1 MSAIVRFGCR
11 EDPAAGAAAFGA
23 AAAGALPCCCCRPPP
38 SLLCCCCCGAGACCF
53 GAPHALVVGT
63 ADGAVVVVVV
73 ACCPAGAGAS
83 SNRTCL
89 PFPWLLLL
97 CVADPERAPLSPP
110 LSRRD
115 DDDDGSPPP
124 PLLSVPRSRL
134 DDFSPSLGPPPEEK
148 DLLFDAFPPVVVCL
162 IIRCCFNKVVR
173 VRSDDD
179 TMNKGNHQRDDDKIV
194 CTQNTVRALHSRERS
209 ARKKEGSLFYTRT
222 NDGGLTP
229 RVKRKTTRKKSRN
242 RSPLAHSRA
251 KKASTRTS
259 LLFFVF
265 TSTNLCTVI

>member
-1 MSAIVRFGCR
+1 MFPLLPVFGPGMLYRHLYGCRRLLTRAAAGEEGAAGFAGSDFGSPLNISAIVRFGWR
-11 EDPAAGAAAFGA
+11 EDLAAGAAAFGA

-63 ADGAVVVVVV
+63 ADGVVVVVVV

-83 SNRTCL
+83 SRSPCL

-134 DDFSPSLGPPPEEK
+134 DDFSPSLGPHAGEK
-148 DLLFDAFPPVVVCL
+148 DLLLNAFRLIVVCL
-162 IIRCCFNKVVR
+162 IIRCCFNNVVR

-179 TMNKGNHQRDDDKIV
+179 IMNKGNHQRDDDSVPYRIL
-194 CTQNTVRALHSRERS
+194 RA
-209 ARKKEGSLFYTRT
+209 
-222 NDGGLTP
+222 
-229 RVKRKTTRKKSRN
+229 
-242 RSPLAHSRA
+242 
-251 KKASTRTS
+251 
-259 LLFFVF
+259 
-265 TSTNLCTVI
+265 C

>member
-1 MSAIVRFGCR
+1 MFPPLPVFGPGIALPPPLPGAAGFAGSDFGSPLNISAIVRFGCR

-23 AAAGALPCCCCRPPP
+23 RAAAGALPCCCCRPPP

-63 ADGAVVVVVV
+63 ADGAVVVGVV
-73 ACCPAGAGAS
+73 ACCPAGAGAA
-83 SNRTCL
+83 SNRPCL

-148 DLLFDAFPPVVVCL
+148 DLLFDAFPPVV
-162 IIRCCFNKVVR
+162 CFNN
-173 VRSDDD
+173 
-179 TMNKGNHQRDDDKIV
+179 TM
-194 CTQNTVRALHSRERS
+194 
-209 ARKKEGSLFYTRT
+209 LF
-222 NDGGLTP
+222 
-229 RVKRKTTRKKSRN
+229 
-242 RSPLAHSRA
+242 
-251 KKASTRTS
+251 
-259 LLFFVF
+259 
-265 TSTNLCTVI
+265 